1 MQVYVYVLHNI
12 HMELL
17 LLCGIRHEVQ
27 TIYAS
32 VQNIYMK
39 LCLVVDAI
47 NLHTSDT
54 THIKHYQA
62 QMETLSIDPKY
73 IDIK

>member
-39 LCLVVDAI
+39 LCLVVDVI
-47 NLHTSDT
+47 NLHT

-62 QMETLSIDPKY
+62 QMKTCPLTQST
-73 IDIK
+73 